1 MSNIL
6 IAPKTAGEKYGLAG
20 EFQLLKF
27 EGFLTPYI
35 NYFGHPKE
43 VMKPT
48 PKKEYQKLAEKYKG
62 EYLPWIEAQM
72 SAPRGPFVWP
82 VPAPPAANVPAP
94 PAAKKSAAKPAE
106 KKQLTLKIV

>member
-72 SAPRGPFVWP
+72 GPFVWP
-82 VPAPPAANVPAP
+82 VPAPPAA
-94 PAAKKSAAKPAE
+94 KKTAAKPAE